1 MLMDIEESEDT
12 KKICEETPVCC
23 ICLESE
29 NIKKCLFV
37 DKIKHLPCRCNIY
50 AHKYCFNRTDKIK
63 CFVCRKEYEVA
74 WGYHPDNPP
83 KLNRCESWFFNTKRR
98 ARTYKNCL
106 KILCYRTEMFV
117 LKLFHYCYSP
127 NTGSEILDCLLNLL
141 WFICVLFLMLA
152 LVFIILLIGGYFFNL
167 FVCVVNSFECRL
179 WFPTGGWFFVAGLVG
194 IFLIALI
201 CFLISI
207 ITPLCNSPYRILPH
221 IGGGGI
227 P

>member
-1 MLMDIEESEDT
+1 MDIEESEDT
-12 KKICEETPVCC
+12 KKICEENPVCC

-63 CFVCRKEYEVA
+63 CFICRKEYEVA

-83 KLNRCESWFFNTKRR
+83 KLNCCESWFFNTKRR

-106 KILCYRTEMFV
+106 KILCYRLEIYVRKM
-117 LKLFHYCYSP
+117 LLYCYSP
-127 NTGSEILDCLLNLL
+127 NTGYQSFDCLLNII
-141 WFICVLFLMLA
+141 WVLCIMFFVFVV
-152 LVFIILLIGGYFFNL
+152 VFIALLIGGYFFNL
-167 FVCVVNSFECRL
+167 FICMLSLFKCQVWS
-179 WFPTGGWFFVAGLVG
+179 PTEGFFFMAGLVG
-194 IFLIALI
+194 IFLLGFFG
-201 CFLISI
+201 FLIYI
-207 ITPLCNSPYRILPH
+207 TTPLCSPPYRILPY